1 MYYALG
7 TAICLAVLFLVMAA
21 AFTLCM
27 AVPRLLRLMS
37 NSVTPRSCANFL
49 FGIRMMP
56 LLLGLAATLG
66 FALPAFLRF
75 EPRST
80 GEPMALRLL
89 ALALLGG
96 LALLAMAVRAVRIAR
111 ATIIAQR
118 QWRRNSRKIRSEE
131 HTSELQ
137 SLRHLVCRLLLEKKK
152 QKSPTEAAEASR
164 P

>member
-80 GEPMALRLL
+80 GEPMAPRLKVRPL
-89 ALALLGG
+89 AQSTAD
-96 LALLAMAVRAVRIAR
+96 AIVNHRID
-111 ATIIAQR
+111 
-118 QWRRNSRKIRSEE
+118 E
-131 HTSELQ
+131 
-137 SLRHLVCRLLLEKKK
+137 SLRWTRDGPRQGARDH
-152 QKSPTEAAEASR
+152 
-164 P
+164 